1 MNAKSIVSL
10 SLCTLMVFQGLVS
23 CMHRPSPG
31 TGIESPRTSLDRVAV
46 IELRDRLRI
55 EVEGGGR
62 PMTYSLS
69 SSASPASVTVDLP
82 GFLRGSQPERLII
95 NKGPVMELTAQDVSM
110 PKAGVQLT
118 FALTGATEPDV
129 HAEGTRLFIDFPKS
143 HVSERVGHE
152 NASGQSNPGAQLAA
166 AAAMSEETTSGLPAK
181 TLTRIDIQKSE
192 TAATI
197 IIVADGEFTYEAKR
211 SSGDRLVLDVA
222 NVTSSLR
229 DRVLAIN
236 HPSIRQVRIGQH
248 ARKVRLVFDLSGQTT
263 YSIKPDRNQLAV
275 EITRQ
280 AEPDKSVAE
289 TSGQVSEQQS
299 AEKKTMTP
307 VVVRT
312 ASAGSVP
319 FPERLA
325 MIHARPSLAQMAPEP
340 RSGKEIDSEEI
351 GQRRYAGRR
360 ISLDFQMADISNVL
374 RLIAEVSG
382 FNIVVGEGV
391 KSKVTMKLVGVPW
404 DQALDM
410 LLKMNNLGMIREGNI
425 VWIDSL
431 ANIAK
436 QQDEEARAK
445 ESKTKAEDLVTRVI
459 YIQNIAAQEL
469 QTTLRQ
475 YISPRGQ
482 LTVNQASNALVIQDT
497 ESRVGSFAELVRSLD
512 LQVPQVQIEARIVQA
527 DTSYSR
533 SLGVQWGISN
543 TAMTSNGTGS
553 SFFGNPTGGFSE
565 QQLDTKGT
573 ITRSF
578 LVNLPAAVSGLS
590 SVPGAGFTFGKI
602 GTRDG
607 FSLDLRLSAGELLG
621 LTKVIAAPK
630 ITTLDKREAKIS
642 QGESI
647 PFQTTSLQGTQT
659 TFVDANLELQVT
671 PQITSR
677 DPKEPNKQVLLKIR
691 ATRNAVGARSNPAGP
706 SIDKRE
712 ATTQVLVVD
721 GETMVIGGIFVD
733 TQTNTVA
740 GLPYLSRIPVLGWLF
755 KNKTES
761 VSKQEL
767 LIFLTPS
774 IVKTT

>member
-1 MNAKSIVSL
+1 MNAKSIISW

-31 TGIESPRTSLDRVAV
+31 TEIPSPITSLDRIGVT
-46 IELRDRLRI
+46 ELDDRVRI
-55 EVEGGGR
+55 EIEGGR

-69 SSASPASVTVDLP
+69 TNASPASVTVELP
-82 GFLRGSQPERLII
+82 GFSRGSQAERLVI
-95 NKGPVMELTAQDVSM
+95 NKGPVLELAAQDVSA
-110 PKAGVQLT
+110 PQAGVQLSV
-118 FALTGATEPDV
+118 ALTVATEPDV
-129 HAEGTRLFIDFPKS
+129 HAEGTRLVIDFPKV
-143 HVSERVGHE
+143 HVSEQTVRQDVSVSS
-152 NASGQSNPGAQLAA
+152 ATSNELNQ
-166 AAAMSEETTSGLPAK
+166 GLPAK
-181 TLTRIDIQKSE
+181 ALTRIDIQKNE
-192 TAATI
+192 TTATI
-197 IIVADGEFTYEAKR
+197 TLVADGEFSYEAKR
-211 SSGDRLVLDVA
+211 SSGNRLVVDVA

-229 DRVLAIN
+229 SRVLAIN

-248 ARKVRLVFDLSGQTT
+248 AKKVRLVFDLANQAI
-263 YSIKPDRNQLAV
+263 YSIRPEGNQLAI
-275 EITRQ
+275 ELALH
-280 AEPDKSVAE
+280 AESDKSVPDAL
-289 TSGQVSEQQS
+289 GQLSQQPMNE
-299 AEKKTMTP
+299 EKKTIAQA
-307 VVVRT
+307 VVRT
-312 ASAGSVP
+312 ASSGSVP

-325 MIHARPSLAQMAPEP
+325 MIHARPSLAQIAPEQ
-340 RSGKEIDSEEI
+340 RSAKDLESEDI
-351 GQRRYAGRR
+351 GQRRYVGRR

-445 ESKTKAEDLVTRVI
+445 ESKSKAEDLVTRVI

-469 QTTLRQ
+469 MTTLRQ
-475 YISPRGQ
+475 YISPRGLMQ
-482 LTVNQASNALVIQDT
+482 VNQASNALVVRDT
-497 ESRVGSFAELVRSLD
+497 ESQVVAFAELVRSLD

-543 TAMTSNGTGS
+543 TANSANGGGS

-578 LVNLPAAVSGLS
+578 LVNLPAAVTGLS

-677 DPKEPNKQVLLKIR
+677 DPKEPLKQVLLKIR

-721 GETMVIGGIFVD
+721 GETMVIGGIFTD

-755 KNKTES
+755 KNKTET

>member
-23 CMHRPSPG
+23 CMHRPAPG
-31 TGIESPRTSLDRVAV
+31 TAGESPNTSLDRVAV
-46 IELRDRLRI
+46 TELGDRLRI
-55 EVEGGGR
+55 EIDGGR
-62 PMTYSLS
+62 PMIYSLS
-69 SSASPASVTVDLP
+69 SSASPARVTIDLP
-82 GFLRGSQPERLII
+82 GFSRGSQPERLVI
-95 NKGPVMELTAQDVSM
+95 NKGPVLDLTAQEVST
-110 PKAGVQLT
+110 PKPSVQLT
-118 FALTGATEPDV
+118 FALSAAAEPDV
-129 HAEGTRLFIDFPKS
+129 HAEGTRLFIDFPKVR
-143 HVSERVGHE
+143 VSEQAGHE
-152 NASGQSNPGAQLAA
+152 SVSDPSNAGVQLAGA
-166 AAAMSEETTSGLPAK
+166 PAMSEETQGVPAK
-181 TLTRIDIQKSE
+181 TLTRIDVQKSE

-222 NVTSSLR
+222 NVTSSLHS
-229 DRVLAIN
+229 RVMAIN
-236 HPSIRQVRIGQH
+236 HPSIRQIRIGQH
-248 ARKVRLVFDLSGQTT
+248 AKKVRLVFDLSRQTT
-263 YSIKPDRNQLAV
+263 YAIKPERNQLAV
-275 EITRQ
+275 HVTLPTES
-280 AEPDKSVAE
+280 DKPLSD
-289 TSGQVSEQQS
+289 TSGQLSQQQS
-299 AEKKTMTP
+299 VEKTTTAP
-307 VVVRT
+307 AVVRT

-340 RSGKEIDSEEI
+340 RSGKELDSEEI

-431 ANIAK
+431 SNIAK

-543 TAMTSNGTGS
+543 TATANNGAGT

-774 IVKTT
+774 IVKTI

>member
-10 SLCTLMVFQGLVS
+10 SLCTLMVLQGMVS

-31 TGIESPRTSLDRVAV
+31 TGVEVPNTSLDRVDV
-46 IELRDRLRI
+46 TELGDRLRI
-55 EVEGGGR
+55 EVEGGR

-69 SSASPASVTVDLP
+69 SSASPARVTVDLP
-82 GFLRGSQPERLII
+82 GFSRGSQPERLVI
-95 NKGPVMELTAQDVSM
+95 NKGPVLELTAQDVSM
-110 PKAGVQLT
+110 PKSGVQLV
-118 FALTGATEPDV
+118 FALTAATEPDV
-129 HAEGTRLFIDFPKS
+129 HAQGTRLFIDFLKS
-143 HVSERVGHE
+143 HASEHAPHQRVSDAS
-152 NASGQSNPGAQLAA
+152 NAGMEVDGAP
-166 AAAMSEETTSGLPAK
+166 AMSQEATQGLPAK

-192 TAATI
+192 TVATI
-197 IIVADGEFTYEAKR
+197 IIVADGELTYEAKR
-211 SSGDRLVLDVA
+211 SSGDRLIVDVA
-222 NVTSSLR
+222 NVTSSIR
-229 DRVLAIN
+229 RRVMAIH

-248 ARKVRLVFDLSGQTT
+248 AKKVRLVFDLSNQTT
-263 YSIKPDRNQLAV
+263 YSIKPDGNQLAV
-275 EITRQ
+275 HVTLQ
-280 AEPDKSVAE
+280 TEP
-289 TSGQVSEQQS
+289 G
-299 AEKKTMTP
+299 KTMSDTLAHLPQEQAKEKDTITP
-307 VVVRT
+307 ALVRT

-325 MIHARPSLAQMAPEP
+325 MIHARPSLAQMATES
-340 RSGKEIDSEEI
+340 RSVKEVDSEEI
-351 GQRRYAGRR
+351 GQRHYAGRR

-445 ESKTKAEDLVTRVI
+445 ESKSKAEDLVTRVI
-459 YIQNIAAQEL
+459 YVQNIAAAEL

-475 YISPRGQ
+475 YISPRGLMQ
-482 LTVNQASNALVIQDT
+482 VNQASNALVVRDV
-497 ESRVGSFAELVRSLD
+497 ESQVVAFAELVRSLD

-527 DTSYSR
+527 DTNYSR

-543 TAMTSNGTGS
+543 TATSSNGAGS

-573 ITRSF
+573 VTRSF

-677 DPKEPNKQVLLKIR
+677 DPKEPHKQVLLKIR

-712 ATTQVLVVD
+712 ASTQVLVID

-761 VSKQEL
+761 VAKQEL
-767 LIFLTPS
+767 LIFLTPT
-774 IVKTT
+774 IVKTI

>member
-10 SLCTLMVFQGLVS
+10 SLCTLMVLQGLVS
-23 CMHRPSPG
+23 CMHRSSSPSMKPPI
-31 TGIESPRTSLDRVAV
+31 TALDRVSVTESA
-46 IELRDRLRI
+46 DRLRI
-55 EVEGGGR
+55 EVEGGR
-62 PMTYSLS
+62 PMTYSLATQ
-69 SSASPASVTVDLP
+69 ASPASVTVDVP
-82 GFLRGSQPERLII
+82 GFSRGTQAERLII
-95 NKGPVMELTAQDVSM
+95 NKGPVLDLTAQDVSA
-110 PKAGVQLT
+110 PNPGVQLV
-118 FALTGATEPDV
+118 FALAAAAEPDI
-129 HAEGTRLFIDFPKS
+129 HAEGTRLVIDFPKS
-143 HVSERVGHE
+143 HGAGSAESHGMSEPLNAHVQIADSGAVSENSVLQ
-152 NASGQSNPGAQLAA
+152 AS
-166 AAAMSEETTSGLPAK
+166 PAK
-181 TLTRIDIQKSE
+181 TLTRIDVQKSD
-192 TAATI
+192 TTATI
-197 IIVADGEFTYEAKR
+197 TIVADGDLTYEAKR

-222 NVTSSLR
+222 NVTSSLHSKL
-229 DRVLAIN
+229 LAVS
-236 HPSIRQVRIGQH
+236 HPSIRRVRIGQH
-248 ARKVRLVFDLSGQTT
+248 AKKVRLVFDLAGQAT
-263 YSIKPDRNQLAV
+263 YSIKPEGHQLAV
-275 EITRQ
+275 Q
-280 AEPDKSVAE
+280 LALPAESE
-289 TSGQVSEQQS
+289 TSVTDAPGRTSQPFLG
-299 AEKKTMTP
+299 AEKKSIDQAI
-307 VVVRT
+307 VRT
-312 ASAGSVP
+312 AASGSVP

-325 MIHARPSLAQMAPEP
+325 MIQARPSLAQMAPEQ
-340 RSGKEIDSEEI
+340 RSGKELDTEDI

-431 ANIAK
+431 SNIAK

-459 YIQNIAAQEL
+459 YIQNIAATEL

-543 TAMTSNGTGS
+543 TAASNGGS

-590 SVPGAGFTFGKI
+590 SVPAAGFTFGKI

-733 TQTNTVA
+733 SQTNTVA

>member
-23 CMHRPSPG
+23 CVHRPSSG
-31 TGIESPRTSLDRVAV
+31 TEIPSPLTALDRIGVT
-46 IELRDRLRI
+46 ELDDRIRI
-55 EVEGGGR
+55 EVEGGR

-69 SSASPASVTVDLP
+69 TNASPASVTVDLP
-82 GFLRGSQPERLII
+82 GFSRGSQAEHLAI
-95 NKGPVMELTAQDVSM
+95 NKGTVLELAAQDVSA
-110 PKAGVQLT
+110 PQAGVQLVV
-118 FALTGATEPDV
+118 ALTTAAEPDV
-129 HAEGTRLFIDFPKS
+129 HAEGTRLIIDFPKPHAS
-143 HVSERVGHE
+143 EHTALQDAPVSSVE
-152 NASGQSNPGAQLAA
+152 
-166 AAAMSEETTSGLPAK
+166 SEELSRQAPAK
-181 TLTRIDIQKSE
+181 TLTRLDIQKNE

-197 IIVADGEFTYEAKR
+197 ILVADGEFSYEAKR
-211 SSGDRLVLDVA
+211 SSGDRLVVDVA

-229 DRVLAIN
+229 SRVLAIN
-236 HPSIRQVRIGQH
+236 HPSVRQVRIGQH
-248 ARKVRLVFDLSGQTT
+248 AKKVRLVFDLGSQAT
-263 YSIKPDRNQLAV
+263 YSIKPERNQLAI
-275 EITRQ
+275 ELTLH
-280 AEPDKSVAE
+280 AEPDKSAPDVL
-289 TSGQVSEQQS
+289 GQLPQQPASE
-299 AEKKTMTP
+299 EKKSTART
-307 VVVRT
+307 VVQT

-325 MIHARPSLAQMAPEP
+325 MIHARPLAQMVPEQ
-340 RSGKEIDSEEI
+340 RSGKDADSEDI
-351 GQRRYAGRR
+351 GQRRYVGRR

-431 ANIAK
+431 TNIAK

-445 ESKTKAEDLVTRVI
+445 ESKSKAEDLVTRVI
-459 YIQNIAAQEL
+459 YVQNIAAQEL

-475 YISPRGQ
+475 YISPRGLMQ
-482 LTVNQASNALVIQDT
+482 VNQASNALVVRDT
-497 ESRVGSFAELVRSLD
+497 ESQVVAFAELVRSLD

-527 DTSYSR
+527 DTSYAR

-543 TAMTSNGTGS
+543 TANTGGGTGS

-677 DPKEPNKQVLLKIR
+677 DPKEPLKQVLLKIR